1 MIPVRCVVLFLALA
15 DSVLW
20 VLVWRRCR
28 IRQRARAVLM
38 LTWTLQTLLFTVAAQ
53 CQWFAPE
60 VLNVWSSIT
69 RAHGLIVTGVFA
81 IDLLTAGEYDV

>member
-28 IRQRARAVLM
+28 IRQRARAILI
-38 LTWTLQTLLFTVAAQ
+38 LTWTLHTLVFTLAAQ
-53 CQWFAPE
+53 AQWVEPLD
-60 VLNVWSSIT
+60 LNIWSNIT
-69 RAHGLIVTGVFA
+69 RAHGLVAAGVLGF
-81 IDLLTAGEYDV
+81 DLLTAGEYDV